1 MKKLF
6 TLAAA
11 VLFAMGMSA
20 QTIYEQEVI
29 CNYINF
35 QNDGDHNTV
44 ITSTTPQTLANGSIL
59 KGCLKTKDGVQSE
72 ADCKWNAKSKYDTSV
87 PLPESFTDGVM
98 DTLVVGTAWRAA
110 AGCSLELGAFVCTGG
125 KLRIAW
131 QPNADSERGFQVTIK
146 GGDPISFQKTG
157 EKLPAG
163 SKEIRKGY
171 ISEIDLPAGQYLA
184 GDVVLTVLVNTSN
197 FFGIGIEGLYT
208 GIQETMAEAG
218 VRYNGIEIINENRR
232 DISVFNTLGQMVART
247 NDNFNMS
254 EMPAGVYMVRV
265 AGVKGALKIQK

>member
-20 QTIYEQEVI
+20 QTIYEQAVI

-35 QNDGDHNTV
+35 QNDGDHSTKV
-44 ITSTTPQTLANGSIL
+44 TSTAPQTLTNGSIL
-59 KGCLKTKDGVQSE
+59 KGFLKSDQTE
-72 ADCKWNAKSKYDTSV
+72 ADNSWNAKTKYDTSI
-87 PLPESFTDGVM
+87 PLPESLTGGVM
-98 DTLVVGTAWRAA
+98 DTLLAGSQWRAA
-110 AGCSLELGAFVCTGG
+110 SGSSIELGAFITTGG
-125 KLRIAW
+125 KMRIVW
-131 QPNADSERGFQVTIK
+131 QPNGDSQRGFQVTVK
-146 GGDPISFQKTG
+146 NGTPIEVLKTG

-184 GDVVLTVLVNTSN
+184 GDIVIKIITNTSN
-197 FFGIGIEGLYT
+197 FMGVGIDGLITT
-208 GIQETMAEAG
+208 GIHETMAEAG
-218 VRYNGIEIINENRR
+218 VRYNGMEVINEARR
-232 DISVFNTLGQMVART
+232 EMTIFNALGKMVANT
-247 NDNFNMS
+247 TDNFNMS
-254 EMPAGVYMVRV
+254 QMPAGVYVVRV